1 MKPIQYPVEAGGPAT
16 RVIEAGRGGLP
27 VVMVHGMGA
36 RADRWREN
44 IAGLAPA
51 GFHCIALDLPG
62 HGFARKGPGL
72 AFDIPSLSAF
82 LSGVLDAV
90 GIGRC
95 ILMGT
100 SLGGHICARLA
111 CDAPDRVAT
120 LVLVGSLGFH
130 ELPPESR
137 QRMTQSLA
145 DNSEEGVRAKLSR
158 LLFDQ
163 SLVTEDWIR
172 EECAI
177 NGSPGAAEAFAALAA
192 HIRAD
197 DGLNAELCLTDLA
210 RHMAAIPTLLVWG
223 EEERSVPVAFGRT
236 AHKNLPGSEFH
247 LIAKAGHLPYLEQA
261 PSFHRTFL
269 DFLVRRGADIRGR
282 L

>member
-1 MKPIQYPVEAGGPAT
+1 MMIQYPVQARAITT

-36 RADRWREN
+36 RADRWRGN
-44 IAGLAPA
+44 IATLSGA
-51 GFHCIALDLPG
+51 GFHCIAVDLPG
-62 HGFARKGPGL
+62 HGFAQKGAGL
-72 AFDIPSLSAF
+72 TFDIRSLSSF

-90 GIGRC
+90 GIERC

-111 CDAPDRVAT
+111 SDAPDRVAA

-130 ELPPESR
+130 VLPEEGR
-137 QRMTQSLA
+137 QRMMASLA
-145 DNSEEGVRAKLSR
+145 DNSEDGVRAKLSR

-163 SLVTEDWIR
+163 SFVTEDWIR

-197 DGLNAELCLTDLA
+197 DGLNAELCSAHLA
-210 RHMAAIPTLLVWG
+210 PYVAAIPTLLVWG

-236 AHKNLPGSEFH
+236 AHKNLPGSEFQ
-247 LIAKAGHLPYLEQA
+247 LIPKAGHLPYLEQA
-261 PSFHRTFL
+261 EAFNCAFL
-269 DFLVRRGADIRGR
+269 EFVVRRGADICGR